1 MSTYPPHTKKIRR
14 CFFFSLAFVIVIPI
28 ICIVLG
34 LELHPG
40 EEFAYNAND
49 AISDGSTRKRKISLH
64 ADLISADLK
73 QGTVVLDWSVWD
85 DTCQSDCTVA
95 NDICEDECTD
105 ANDTCFSKCT
115 VVNIYFYTNLLHH
128 SDIGDIRPSSSNR
141 PVVPLFIWNATASY
155 NDTFSNIATFRTE
168 LAVFPPD
175 DEDTKHPVRHT
186 HSSEV
191 YYPFDRY
198 LVAIF
203 GFAEDASSNATVP
216 LSLNSTSG
224 LAVGLKISTPFVDN
238 VPDFAQEGDPERLSV
253 IVSLERATSVKW
265 YCIIITITF
274 WLITLMICLVMIM
287 TVGFGFQ
294 QRNEIVVVPIA
305 TMFAFTQL
313 RSTMPGAPDGF
324 GDILDFV
331 GVLPCLVL
339 LSISAV
345 TMVGIYIFTDPAKD
359 SREKLTW
366 SALVNAVVRPR
377 KAPSETV
384 DAKNT
389 VPGPLAESYSMLSLS
404 KD

>member
-28 ICIVLG
+28 LCIVLG
-34 LELHPG
+34 LELHPQ
-40 EEFAYNAND
+40 EFQYSADD
-49 AISDGSTRKRKISLH
+49 ATSDGSTRKRKISLH

-85 DTCQSDCTVA
+85 DTCGSECTDA
-95 NDICEDECTD
+95 NETCEDECTD
-105 ANDTCFSKCT
+105 ANDACFSKCT
-115 VVNIYFYTNLLHH
+115 VVNIYFDTNLLHH
-128 SDIGDIRPSSSNR
+128 SDIGDIRPSGSNR

-168 LAVFPPD
+168 LAVFPPYD
-175 DEDTKHPVRHT
+175 GTKHSTRHT
-186 HSSEV
+186 RSSQV
-191 YYPFDRY
+191 YYPFDLY
-198 LVAIF
+198 LAAIS

-224 LAVGLKISTPFVDN
+224 LVVGLKISTPL
-238 VPDFAQEGDPERLSV
+238 VPSASDFSQEGDPERLAI
-253 IVSLERATSVKW
+253 IVTLERATLVKW

-294 QRNEIVVVPIA
+294 QRNEIVVVPVGA
-305 TMFAFTQL
+305 VFAFTQL
-313 RSTMPGAPDGF
+313 RLTMPGAPDGF

-377 KAPSETV
+377 KAPSSETV

-389 VPGPLAESYSMLSLS
+389 VPLAESYSMLSLS